1 LGQRPANPVGH
12 DYTSWHKTRH
22 PVGAMQNR
30 ELRSLD
36 ALLLEP
42 GQNPDKIAITGRVG
56 ILAAELEAHLTF

>member
-1 LGQRPANPVGH
+1 
-12 DYTSWHKTRH
+12 
-22 PVGAMQNR
+22 MQNR

-56 ILAAELEAHLTF
+56 ILAADLEAHLTF